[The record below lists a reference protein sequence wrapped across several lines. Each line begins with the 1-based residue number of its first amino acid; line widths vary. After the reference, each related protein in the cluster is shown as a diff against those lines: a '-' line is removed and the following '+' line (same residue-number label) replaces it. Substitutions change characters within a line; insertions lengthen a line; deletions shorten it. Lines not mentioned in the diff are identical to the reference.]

1 MWIYFCSLL
10 TTPRGL
16 TCKTIEIGDEN
27 IVALHELW
35 KEKCNLFPWVAR
47 VLGYI
52 FYTDVCGVTWQ
63 IMLERRLI
71 LIQRICHY
79 LSLGRG
85 GKGSEGLSCV
95 TVKLTWSP
103 IRLCKTLMIPPF
115 LLPPP
120 TLFGSFLNPPL
131 CTPLETTDFP
141 YVPPKKPYVP
151 PNLPPPPPSNK
162 WLVLPT

>member
-120 TLFGSFLNPPL
+120 PHPLWKFSKSSPLYSFGDDWFSL
-131 CTPLETTDFP
+131 CSP
-141 YVPPKKPYVP
+141 
-151 PNLPPPPPSNK
+151 
-162 WLVLPT
+162 